1 MSVAFQP
8 CKHPELRVGI
18 NSDPS
23 FLHKLSKGRQQS
35 EILVFIIAPVV
46 STFQK
51 KIEELDM
58 G

>member
-1 MSVAFQP
+1 MAFQP